1 MRSLT
6 GLTCIA
12 AGLLGIGLLC
22 PLAQA
27 RPGDL
32 YVGNPGDGNVL
43 RIQHRTGHQSVVAS
57 GGDLLSPDSG
67 AFNHKGRLVIAD
79 YSAFGGTGAIFKI
92 NVKTGD
98 VKTLTTGEGAF
109 AGPTDVAIGP
119 GGTFAD
125 DPFAGSAGKGAI
137 FQIAGGSATLVSQGG
152 LFNGGPLGL
161 AVLPSGKLVTT
172 DQAAG
177 TGGTGSLLK
186 VNPDHSGVQTF
197 VTQDDKLKG
206 SYGMT
211 LSPSGKVAYV
221 ADDGND
227 SIVRVK
233 VATGAQR
240 VVAQGKPL
248 NGPTDVA
255 LGLHGKLY
263 AVNDVSAH
271 PKVVKIDPKTGGT
284 HVFAEDGK
292 LASPEGITVE
302 PRH

>member
-12 AGLLGIGLLC
+12 VGLFAAGLLC

-32 YVGNPGDGNVL
+32 YIGNPGAGNVI
-43 RIQHRTGHQSVVAS
+43 RIDHRTKHQSVVAS

-67 AFNHKGRLVIAD
+67 AFTRRGRLVIAD
-79 YSAFGGTGAIFKI
+79 YSAFTNGAVFKI

-98 VKTLTTGEGAF
+98 VKTLASGGAF

-119 GGTFAD
+119 GGVFAD
-125 DPFAGSAGKGAI
+125 DPFAGAGGKGAI
-137 FQIAGGSATLVSQGG
+137 FQIAGGGATLVSQSG
-152 LFNGGPLGL
+152 LFAGGPLGL
-161 AVLPSGKLVTT
+161 AVLPSGKLLTT

-177 TGGTGSLLK
+177 VGGTGSLLK
-186 VNPDHSGVQTF
+186 VNPDNSGVQRF
-197 VTQDDKLKG
+197 VTQDHKLKG

-211 LSPSGKVAYV
+211 LSPNAKVAYV
-221 ADDGND
+221 ADDSNN

-233 VATGAQR
+233 IATGAQR
-240 VVAQGKPL
+240 VVAHGKPL
-248 NGPTDVA
+248 DGPTDVA
-255 LGLHGKLY
+255 LGLDGKLY
-263 AVNDVSAH
+263 AVNDGSAH
-271 PKVVKIDPKTGGT
+271 PKVIKINPKTGDT
-284 HVFAEDGK
+284 HVFAKDGK

-302 PRH
+302 PRR